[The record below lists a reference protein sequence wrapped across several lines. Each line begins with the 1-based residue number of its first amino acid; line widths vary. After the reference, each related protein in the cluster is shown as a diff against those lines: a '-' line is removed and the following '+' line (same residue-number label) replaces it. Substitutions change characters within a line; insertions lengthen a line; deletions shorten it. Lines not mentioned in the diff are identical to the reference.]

1 MVAVRRAAAVT
12 VGVVWANI
20 VSRYWWPIEARR
32 ELMSGLS
39 EYVIYELDMRRARL
53 NFRRSF
59 CLNLGWLYTKLV
71 ETYSVP
77 PQELAAIAALDE
89 DGHQRAVD
97 HLTASVHKFMSMC
110 VRQLPTSNFR

>member
-1 MVAVRRAAAVT
+1 
-12 VGVVWANI
+12 
-20 VSRYWWPIEARR
+20 
-32 ELMSGLS
+32 MSGLS
-39 EYVIYELDMRRARL
+39 EYVIYGHDIYRARL
-53 NFRRSF
+53 TLWDSF

-77 PQELAAIAALDE
+77 PQELAAIAATDE

-110 VRQLPTSNFR
+110 VR